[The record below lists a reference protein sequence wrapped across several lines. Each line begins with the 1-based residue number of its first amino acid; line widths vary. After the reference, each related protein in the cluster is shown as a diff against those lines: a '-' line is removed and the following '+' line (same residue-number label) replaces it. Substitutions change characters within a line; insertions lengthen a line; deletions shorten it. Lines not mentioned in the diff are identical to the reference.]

1 MTEQIR
7 AFIAI
12 EMQDAVRASLSSLQG
27 RLRPHEHPYVKWVD
41 PKSIHL
47 TLKFLG
53 NIEQQQVSQIE
64 EAISQASQ
72 GVSPFQLQLGGL
84 GAFPSLGRPRVIWV
98 AMTGEI
104 ERLVTLQ
111 KGIDQALVPLGFAI
125 ESRPFT
131 PHLTLGRLR
140 ERASPEERKRI
151 GELVKATQ
159 SEAAAA
165 MEVTEIILMRSRL
178 TPQGALYSPL
188 VKIILTGG
196 LPTPHL

>member
-27 RLRPHEHPYVKWVD
+27 RLRPHEHPYVKWGD

-53 NIEQQQVSQIE
+53 NIEQQQVPQIE
-64 EAISQASQ
+64 DAISQASQ

-111 KGIDQALVPLGFAI
+111 QGIDQALVPLGFAI
-125 ESRPFT
+125 ESRPFKA
-131 PHLTLGRLR
+131 HLTLGRLR

-178 TPQGALYSPL
+178 TPSGAIYSRIASIEL
-188 VKIILTGG
+188 KGG
-196 LPTPHL
+196 

>member
-12 EMQDAVRASLSSLQG
+12 EMADAVRASLSSLQG

-165 MEVTEIILMRSRL
+165 MEVTEVILMRSRL
-178 TPQGALYSPL
+178 TPQSAIYSPL
-188 VKIILTGG
+188 AKIKLTGG

>member
-12 EMQDAVRASLSSLQG
+12 EMADAVRASLSSLQG

-41 PKSIHL
+41 PKGIHL

-84 GAFPSLGRPRVIWV
+84 GAFPNLRRPRVIWV

-111 KGIDQALVPLGFAI
+111 KGIDQALVPLGFAM

-131 PHLTLGRLR
+131 AHLTLGRLR
-140 ERASPEERKRI
+140 ERASPEERKGI
-151 GELVKATQ
+151 GELVMATQ
-159 SEAAAA
+159 FEAATA
-165 MEVTEIILMRSRL
+165 MTVNEIILMRSRL
-178 TPQGALYSPL
+178 TPQGAIYSRIAEIKL
-188 VKIILTGG
+188 AGD
-196 LPTPHL
+196 LPTSFL

>member
-12 EMQDAVRASLSSLQG
+12 EMANAVRASLSSLQD
-27 RLRPHEHPYVKWVD
+27 RLRPDEHPYVKWVD
-41 PKSIHL
+41 PKGIHL

-53 NIEQQQVSQIE
+53 NIVQQQVPQIE

-72 GVSPFQLQLGGL
+72 AVSPFQLQLGGL

-98 AMTGEI
+98 AMTGDVQ
-104 ERLVTLQ
+104 RLVTLQ

-125 ESRPFT
+125 ESRPFKA
-131 PHLTLGRLR
+131 HLTLGRLR

-151 GELVKATQ
+151 GELVMATQ
-159 SEAAAA
+159 SEAATA
-165 MEVTEIILMRSRL
+165 MKVSELILMRSRL
-178 TPQGALYSPL
+178 TPQGAIYSRIARTEL
-188 VKIILTGG
+188 RGA
-196 LPTPHL
+196 

>member
-12 EMQDAVRASLSSLQG
+12 EMQDAVKASLSSLQG
-27 RLRPHEHPYVKWVD
+27 RLRPQEHPYVKWVD

-53 NIEQQQVSQIE
+53 NIAQQQLSQIE

-72 GVSPFQLQLGGL
+72 GVSPLQLQLGGL

-125 ESRPFT
+125 
-131 PHLTLGRLR
+131 
-140 ERASPEERKRI
+140 
-151 GELVKATQ
+151 
-159 SEAAAA
+159 
-165 MEVTEIILMRSRL
+165 
-178 TPQGALYSPL
+178 
-188 VKIILTGG
+188 
-196 LPTPHL
+196 

>member
-27 RLRPHEHPYVKWVD
+27 RLRPHENPYVKWVD

-111 KGIDQALVPLGFAI
+111 KGIDQTLVPLGFAI
-125 ESRPFT
+125 ESRPFKA
-131 PHLTLGRLR
+131 HLTLGRLR

-151 GELVKATQ
+151 GELVIATQ
-159 SEAAAA
+159 SEAATA
-165 MEVTEIILMRSRL
+165 MKVSEIILMRSRL
-178 TPQGALYSPL
+178 TPQGAIYSPL
-188 VKIILTGG
+188 VKIELTGG
-196 LPTPHL
+196 LPTYLL

>member
-111 KGIDQALVPLGFAI
+111 QGIDQALVPLGFAI

-178 TPQGALYSPL
+178 TPQGAIYSPL
-188 VKIILTGG
+188 AKIELTGG